1 MNDTSSDADRSG
13 RIVVVAVAGL
23 AALIAAYF
31 ALGMPGMDHE
41 TDPVMGADMD
51 GMDHAQM
58 ELRELSV
65 QEFADRMGDPESVTI
80 NVHVPVGESIEGTD
94 AVVPY
99 DDIEDSDSLPKDRA
113 TTLLLYCETG
123 RMSTRAGQALLD
135 QGYLEVSHL
144 KGGLAAWRAAGL
156 PTTSSVRAA
165 G

>member
-1 MNDTSSDADRSG
+1 
-13 RIVVVAVAGL
+13 
-23 AALIAAYF
+23 
-31 ALGMPGMDHE
+31 MDHE
-41 TDPVMGADMD
+41 TDPVVGADMD

-65 QEFADRMGDPESVTI
+65 EEFADRVGDPKSVTI

-123 RMSTRAGQALLD
+123 RMSAQAGQALLD
-135 QGYLEVSHL
+135 RSEEHTSELQSLMRISYAVFCL
-144 KGGLAAWRAAGL
+144 KKKKYR
-156 PTTSSVRAA
+156 TIDT
-165 G
+165 

>member
-1 MNDTSSDADRSG
+1 MDDASSPADRSG
-13 RIVVVAVAGL
+13 HIVVVALAGL
-23 AALIAAYF
+23 GALIAAYF

-41 TDPVMGADMD
+41 ADPVTGADMD

-65 QEFADRMGDPESVTI
+65 QEFADRMGDPESVMI

-99 DDIEDSDSLPKDRA
+99 DEVEDSESLPTDRA

-123 RMSTRAGQALLD
+123 RMSEQAGRALLD
-135 QGYLEVSHL
+135 QGYLDVSHL
-144 KGGLAAWRAAGL
+144 KGGLAAWRAAGR
-156 PTTSSVRAA
+156 PTTPSMSTA